1 MVLVQRGGAAALGA
15 LERDSGLTQ
24 PFADHFSSVAP
35 AYAAARP
42 SYPDALLAYVA
53 RCAPAR
59 RHAWDCGA
67 GSGQATRA
75 LAQRFDHVTA
85 SDASAAQLGQ
95 AAPLANVEY
104 RVAPAERSGLP
115 DGCVDLVA
123 VAQALHWFDVPAFFA
138 EARRVLVPGGAVA
151 VWCYGMQH
159 VGDEAVDRILSRFYT
174 DTVGPYWPPERR
186 LVETG
191 YRTLAFPFEELRPP
205 AFEMSVAWP
214 LTDLLAYI
222 RTWSAT
228 VRYGQTHGR
237 DPVAALGDELVAHWG
252 PPGSSRTVHWPLS
265 VRVGRAPGS
274 EGGPG
279 PGET

>member
-1 MVLVQRGGAAALGA
+1 M
-15 LERDSGLTQ
+15 TQ

-42 SYPDALLAYVA
+42 TYPDALLAYVA

-75 LAQRFDHVTA
+75 LAQRFDRVTA

-95 AAPLANVEY
+95 ATPLANVEY

-115 DGCVDLVA
+115 DGSVDLVT

-138 EARRVLVPGGAVA
+138 EARRVLVPGGVVA
-151 VWCYGMQH
+151 VWCYGMQRL
-159 VGDEAVDRILSRFYT
+159 GDDAVDRIVSRFYT

-191 YRTLAFPFEELRPP
+191 YRTLAFPFDELRPP
-205 AFEMSVAWP
+205 AFEMSVAWA
-214 LTDLLAYI
+214 LADLLAYI

-228 VRYGQTHGR
+228 GRYSQAYGR
-237 DPVAALGDELVAHWG
+237 DPVMALADELAPLWG
-252 PPGSSRTVHWPLS
+252 PPGSSRTVRWPLS
-265 VRVGRAPGS
+265 LRVGRAPGG
-274 EGGPG
+274 EGALDQ
-279 PGET
+279 GER